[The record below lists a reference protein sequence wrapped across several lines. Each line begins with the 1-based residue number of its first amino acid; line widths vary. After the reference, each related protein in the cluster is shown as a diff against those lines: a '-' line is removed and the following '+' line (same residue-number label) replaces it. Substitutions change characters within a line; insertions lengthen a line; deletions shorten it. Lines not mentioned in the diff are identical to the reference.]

1 MTAYCQSVMLHYAS
15 GLKGSDMFLFRN
27 LNGLLEKTSINT
39 FPGKCQDDVQALRF
53 SKTMYRVRLRVGQYC
68 LYSCQNILFH
78 SVDNFNI
85 LFCGVNELGI
95 LFDGVSELSI
105 FVAVNKLNILF
116 HGVNELHITLP
127 VSMN

>member
-1 MTAYCQSVMLHYAS
+1 MPGRCPGTSFFKNNEPCATE
-15 GLKGSDMFLFRN
+15 GGS
-27 LNGLLEKTSINT
+27 
-39 FPGKCQDDVQALRF
+39 
-53 SKTMYRVRLRVGQYC
+53 
-68 LYSCQNILFH
+68 ILFIFLSKYSIFR